1 METEFNNRLDN
12 LRIKYCFNKQQY
24 DLPTLKFIIVGDN
37 PGNTEYKENKF
48 FIGPSGQELR
58 KHFYSNE
65 LIGDFENECII
76 FNKTFIHTTKT
87 ADLEPIKNEIGQE
100 LFDGIQI
107 YCAKQI
113 AELSNELNLPI
124 LIFGKSNL
132 GPSLLFDAFWKSI
145 IELVKE
151 KRNLLVYNHPSPP
164 YLQFNKEWDKYKN
177 VLNYNSTLDLL
188 KQIGLINSEL
198 INNKYK

>member
-1 METEFNNRLDN
+1 METEFNDKLDN
-12 LRIKYCFNKQQY
+12 LGIKYCFNEQKY
-24 DLPTLKFIIVGDN
+24 HLPTLKFIIVGDN

-87 ADLEPIKNEIGQE
+87 ADLEPIKIEIGHE
-100 LFDGIQI
+100 LFDNIQK

-132 GPSLLFDAFWKSI
+132 GPNLLFDAFWKSI
-145 IELVKE
+145 LELVNE
-151 KRNLLVYNHPSPP
+151 KRNILVFNHPSPP
-164 YLQFNKEWDKYKN
+164 YLQFNKEWDKYKSA
-177 VLNYNSTLDLL
+177 LNYNSPLDLL
-188 KQIGLINSEL
+188 KQIGSINNKL
-198 INNKYK
+198 INNKYQ